1 MVDMTAG
8 RGFMG
13 LAANIFGGW
22 NPIGSMGAGLV
33 FAVAQAGRFYLN
45 DSAIQIPSQIIQMLP
60 YVVTLVILLIVG
72 KKAKGPESLG
82 KLVD

>member
-1 MVDMTAG
+1 M
-8 RGFMG
+8 
-13 LAANIFGGW
+13 
-22 NPIGSMGAGLV
+22 